1 MKAVQLLDTI
11 LKKKWLSSNT
21 VREGLI
27 ACFTLTL
34 SNYAK
39 QARRTGG
46 QASLSRPDCEPGEYR
61 TSPLDEDMIY
71 SKVLQTAQDGFRAMK
86 IDDEYPTKDQLL
98 KLKTLMEEHLQ
109 ISKLKEDYPALFDEH
124 HRLTQTLLDKME

>member
-1 MKAVQLLDTI
+1 MKADQLLDTI

-34 SNYAK
+34 THYAQ
-39 QARRTGG
+39 QAP
-46 QASLSRPDCEPGEYR
+46 LSSVEQVLGENKV
-61 TSPLDEDMIY
+61 SHLDEDAIY
-71 SKVLQTAQDGFRAMK
+71 SKVLQTAQNGFRAMK

-98 KLKTLMEEHLQ
+98 KLKTLLEEHLH
-109 ISKLKEDYPALFDEH
+109 ISKLKEDYPALFNEH
-124 HRLTQTLLDKME
+124 HRLTQNLLDKME

>member
-1 MKAVQLLDTI
+1 MKAAQLLDTI

-39 QARRTGG
+39 HAP
-46 QASLSRPDCEPGEYR
+46 LSRLDQELGENK
-61 TSPLDEDMIY
+61 SSHLDEDVIY

-86 IDDEYPTKDQLL
+86 VDDEYPTKDQLL
-98 KLKTLMEEHLQ
+98 KLKTLMEERLQ

>member
-1 MKAVQLLDTI
+1 VKADQLLDTI

-34 SNYAK
+34 THYAQ
-39 QARRTGG
+39 QAP
-46 QASLSRPDCEPGEYR
+46 LSSVEQVLGENKV
-61 TSPLDEDMIY
+61 SHLDEDAIY
-71 SKVLQTAQDGFRAMK
+71 SKVLQTAQNGFRAMK

-98 KLKTLMEEHLQ
+98 KLKTLLEEHLH
-109 ISKLKEDYPALFDEH
+109 ISKLKEDYPALFNEH
-124 HRLTQTLLDKME
+124 HRLTQNLLDKME

>member
-39 QARRTGG
+39 QAP
-46 QASLSRPDCEPGEYR
+46 LSRLLGHESGENR
-61 TSPLDEDMIY
+61 AAHLDEDTIY
-71 SKVLQTAQDGFRAMK
+71 SKVLQAAQDSFQAMK

-98 KLKTLMEEHLQ
+98 KLKTMMEERLL
-109 ISKLKEDYPALFDEH
+109 IPRLKEDDPVLFNEY

>member
-1 MKAVQLLDTI
+1 VKAAQLLDTI

-39 QARRTGG
+39 QAPPSSPDRELGKNK
-46 QASLSRPDCEPGEYR
+46 ASHP
-61 TSPLDEDMIY
+61 DEDMIY
-71 SKVLQTAQDGFRAMK
+71 SRVLQTAQDGFRVMK
-86 IDDEYPTKDQLL
+86 IDDEYPTKDQLIQ
-98 KLKTLMEEHLQ
+98 LKTLMEERLQ
-109 ISKLKEDYPALFDEH
+109 ISKMKEENPELFNEY
-124 HRLTQTLLDKME
+124 HRLTQILLDKME

>member
-1 MKAVQLLDTI
+1 VKAVQLLDTI

-39 QARRTGG
+39 QA
-46 QASLSRPDCEPGEYR
+46 SLSRPDHEPGENR

-71 SKVLQTAQDGFRAMK
+71 SKVLQTAQHGFRAMQ

>member
-1 MKAVQLLDTI
+1 MKAAQLLDAI

-39 QARRTGG
+39 HAP
-46 QASLSRPDCEPGEYR
+46 LSGLDQELGENK
-61 TSPLDEDMIY
+61 SSHLDEDVIY

-86 IDDEYPTKDQLL
+86 VDDEYPTKDQLL
-98 KLKTLMEEHLQ
+98 KLKTLMEERLQ

>member
-1 MKAVQLLDTI
+1 MKAAQLLDTI

-39 QARRTGG
+39 QAP
-46 QASLSRPDCEPGEYR
+46 LSRLGHQLGENKAFH
-61 TSPLDEDMIY
+61 LDEDTIY
-71 SKVLQTAQDGFRAMK
+71 SKVLQAAQDGFRAMK

-98 KLKTLMEEHLQ
+98 KLKTIMEERLQ
-109 ISKLKEDYPALFDEH
+109 IFKLKEDDPALFNEH

>member
-1 MKAVQLLDTI
+1 VAVKATRLLDSI

-34 SNYAK
+34 ANYAK
-39 QARRTGG
+39 QAP
-46 QASLSRPDCEPGEYR
+46 LSRLGLELGENKASHPDE
-61 TSPLDEDMIY
+61 SVIY
-71 SKVLQTAQDGFRAMK
+71 SKVLQTALDSFRAMK

-98 KLKTLMEEHLQ
+98 KLKTIMEERLQ
-109 ISKLKEDYPALFDEH
+109 LAKLKEDDPTLLDEH
-124 HRLTQTLLDKME
+124 HRLAQTLLDKME